1 MPQTLQLSCLPLPQG
16 YIDKLQSREGLLSSP
31 VLVNVSTNVIEKEP
45 DLTYFQ
51 NEIQYREFIALHS
64 VKLPLSSGEWT
75 GDITGRPD
83 VLTADL

>member
-16 YIDKLQSREGLLSSP
+16 YIDKLQSREGLLL
-31 VLVNVSTNVIEKEP
+31 VLVNVTTNVIEKEP

>member
-1 MPQTLQLSCLPLPQG
+1 M
-16 YIDKLQSREGLLSSP
+16 
-31 VLVNVSTNVIEKEP
+31 NVSTNVIEKEP